1 MIWGKNCRVMLFLW
15 LINIKLYVKY
25 ILILDWNGIFLIIG
39 LCFFFVVGMRL
50 SSLDKIKK
58 FLFVELYY
66 KIRNILMFY
75 IVVKNDKID

>member
-1 MIWGKNCRVMLFLW
+1 MLFLW

-66 KIRNILMFY
+66 KIRNILMFC

>member
-1 MIWGKNCRVMLFLW
+1 MLFLW

-66 KIRNILMFY
+66 KIRNILMFC
-75 IVVKNDKID
+75 IVVKNDKKD

>member
-1 MIWGKNCRVMLFLW
+1 MLFLW

-39 LCFFFVVGMRL
+39 LCFFFVVGMGL
-50 SSLDKIKK
+50 SNLDKIKK

-66 KIRNILMFY
+66 KIRNILMFC

>member
-1 MIWGKNCRVMLFLW
+1 MKFYKIRVMLFLW

-39 LCFFFVVGMRL
+39 LCFFFIVGMRL

-66 KIRNILMFY
+66 KIRNILMFC

>member
-1 MIWGKNCRVMLFLW
+1 MLFLW